1 MSNLAVV
8 NGSAISNSAPSSSL
22 SIQTVDDLGRIAKM
36 MAASGFFADCKDA
49 AQAGVKIMAGLELGF
64 PAFASLVGIQI
75 IKGKPVMGANLQA
88 AAIKRSGK
96 YNYRVKEHTPVNCS
110 IEFLERFD
118 GKWESCGTSDFSMD
132 DAKAAGLNGGD
143 NWRKY
148 PKNMLF
154 ARAVSNGV
162 RWYCPDLFLGAPVY
176 TPDEFGI
183 PVNEEGEAIGVIS
196 EVVPTPA
203 LKAVKV
209 KGSSNK
215 DRLAAI
221 VTPLGLE
228 AALSKA
234 IRHNLLGKNK
244 SIESYTADEIGKLQ
258 DALLIEWARQFPCWE
273 HAQHRVNAY
282 HKFVEGLDGVP
293 TDDELLI
300 LWKEECDSRVEEVEA
315 AKTKGQVDGENI
327 DLGTDTNAIPF

>member
-8 NGSAISNSAPSSSL
+8 NGSAISNSAPSGSL

-96 YNYRVKEHTPVNCS
+96 YNYRVKEHTPLNCS

-183 PVNEEGEAIGVIS
+183 PVNEEGEAIGVAS
-196 EVVPTPA
+196 EVVPAPA
-203 LKAVKV
+203 LKSIPVQTVPAIITESQIKRFWTIANKQQWTKEMVGAMLAENEYFDADGAASSKV
-209 KGSSNK
+209 IPVAEYDRIVEILK
-215 DRLAAI
+215 DENTRNHYAAAMPNDSE
-221 VTPLGLE
+221 VVDAE
-228 AALSKA
+228 
-234 IRHNLLGKNK
+234 
-244 SIESYTADEIGKLQ
+244 EI
-258 DALLIEWARQFPCWE
+258 A
-273 HAQHRVNAY
+273 N
-282 HKFVEGLDGVP
+282 
-293 TDDELLI
+293 
-300 LWKEECDSRVEEVEA
+300 
-315 AKTKGQVDGENI
+315 
-327 DLGTDTNAIPF
+327 PF